1 MATNFGFLYMWCTL
15 APPGEY
21 DRAVNVRRRCGL
33 MSNYLLSNYFDPF
46 LVFIIRPI
54 IRRIYMEMSIGVLQK
69 TLNIILG
76 LYCYYR
82 TGSDIQPSEWRHF

>member
-1 MATNFGFLYMWCTL
+1 
-15 APPGEY
+15 
-21 DRAVNVRRRCGL
+21 